1 MAEGCYNP
9 PRLPASPPRN
19 GGFVVTS
26 LCLLTCGFALGQPL
40 DRSEFQLAPHLF
52 PGLELVYSG
61 TFSEEALIPGVK
73 FERTYRL
80 DSTLFVLASKPDHW
94 ETAFLT
100 ALSLR
105 GPKNSSNQPTS
116 VRLEVGN
123 VDKKGRIKGKAN
135 LAIALAGPPTVESG
149 AIVELPAIPVRANN
163 PWFITEEGRPPW
175 RWEILGTAMCGGTSC
190 VKLFGEQMSEDWDR
204 PRGDQTA
211 WRRRDTIWLAP
222 QLGIAYRVER
232 VIERRDPARRDPT
245 HRLTVRFELES
256 RIKYPGKFFEDRQ
269 NEIEKALKFR
279 EEAETLL
286 SQPGPNPFQIE
297 ALQNRI
303 ARHLESGPTP
313 YRPAITYLQ
322 GRLESARRGELTGTH
337 ESEEKPLTTPAGKI
351 GERVPD
357 FLCTDLTTKESVR
370 LYRKL
375 GRPILIAFYNPAS
388 ETGKQVLDFCQG
400 MYERYQVNL
409 TILPMAVTDDIALA
423 CRQHAERKLPFPIL
437 DGKGLHHTFGVDAT
451 PRFVVLDKEGIL
463 RTACTGWSPENIR
476 EIESEV
482 RRCLEK

>member
-1 MAEGCYNP
+1 
-9 PRLPASPPRN
+9 
-19 GGFVVTS
+19 
-26 LCLLTCGFALGQPL
+26 LTCGFALGQPL

-80 DSTLFVLASKPDHW
+80 DATLFVLEGKPDQW
-94 ETAFLT
+94 QTAFLT

-105 GPKNSSNQPTS
+105 GPKNSANQPTS

-123 VDKKGRIKGKAN
+123 VDKKGRIKGKVN
-135 LAIALAGPPTVESG
+135 LAIPLSGPPTVESG
-149 AIVELPAIPVRANN
+149 AIVEVPAIPVRANN
-163 PWFITEEGRPPW
+163 PWFVTEEGRPPW
-175 RWEILGTAMCGGTSC
+175 RWEILGTAMCSGISC
-190 VKLFGEQMSEDWDR
+190 VKLFGEQLSEDWDR
-204 PRGDQTA
+204 PRADQTA

-222 QLGIAYRVER
+222 QLGVAYRVER

-245 HRLTVRFELES
+245 HRLTVRYELES

-279 EEAETLL
+279 EEAESLL
-286 SQPGPNPFQIE
+286 NQPGPNPLLIE
-297 ALQNRI
+297 SLQNRI
-303 ARHLESGPTP
+303 SRHLESGPTP
-313 YRPAITYLQ
+313 YRLAITYLQ
-322 GRLESARRGELTGTH
+322 ARLESARRGELNPAQF
-337 ESEEKPLTTPAGKI
+337 SEETPLTMPVAKV

-375 GRPILIAFYNPAS
+375 GRPLLIVFYNPAT
-388 ETGKQVLDFCQG
+388 ETGRQVLDFCQG
-400 MYERYQVNL
+400 MSDRYKTHL
-409 TILPMAVTDDIALA
+409 SILPMAVTDDTALA
-423 CRQHAERKLPFPIL
+423 CRQHAERNLPFPIL
-437 DGKGLHHTFGVDAT
+437 DGRGLHRAFGVDAT

-463 RTACTGWSPENIR
+463 RAACTGWSLENIR
-476 EIESEV
+476 DMESEV
-482 RRCLEK
+482 RRCLEKPTRQQGP